1 MGNGIRR
8 FYEFG
13 PFRIDPAR
21 DLLLRSDEPIPLTS
35 KAFQTLLVLVENSEQ
50 VMSKE
55 RLMKTLWPDTFVEES
70 NLTKHVSMVR
80 KALGQTAQDR
90 GYIVTVPGVGYRFA
104 ETVRVVPANGT
115 GAVEAAATAKPLAT
129 EAAVKTAPRRGV
141 QRTAVIVI
149 ILIAAG
155 LAANNFYRRP
165 RAAEQLTEKD
175 SVLLVDFLNSTG
187 DTVFDGTLKQA
198 LSVSLTQSP
207 FLNVLSEN
215 KVAAT
220 LRMMGRPADRPLTAD
235 VARELCQRG
244 GSNAYIA
251 GSIAHSG
258 NQYVVGLKAVNCANG
273 DTLAQEQGSAAA
285 KEKVLDALGIAAS
298 KLRGEMGESL
308 ATVQKFDVPLQQAT
322 TSSLE
327 ALRAYSLGRKEA
339 GEQGPRVAL
348 PYDLHAVDL
357 DPNFAMGYFAVGYDY
372 FTLGE
377 VGRASEYFTKAFALG
392 SQVSEREKLTIAAA
406 YYQSVTGELD
416 KAAQTYKEQITSYPR
431 DYRAHLDLAIV
442 YGQQGQYEDA
452 VAAAREA
459 LRLAPDDVASY
470 GALGYVLLASQR
482 IDEAQQISQQAQAR
496 KLDDF
501 VIRQVLYA
509 LAFLKN
515 DSSAMNEQAA
525 WFTGKAAVEN
535 SGLSLE
541 SDTAAYTG
549 QIRRAQELTEQSVAS
564 AIRNGHKESGAIW
577 QANAALRAA
586 GFGSVGAARGIA
598 DEALKM
604 LPGSQAVEAETALAF
619 SMAGDSARANV
630 LARDLNRRFPLDT
643 QVQALWLPTIQAQLA
658 LNGGDPASALNYLH
672 ATASMDMASIQ
683 FLTNVSCLYPV
694 YVRGEAYLAQG
705 NGSAAAAEFQRVL
718 DHSGLTWNCWT
729 GALAH
734 LGLARAYAVEAGL
747 GRAVTK
753 AGGAETK
760 PANPAITPAAD
771 PASLAKARDAY
782 QDFFTLWRDAD
793 SDIPILR
800 DARTEFTRLQ

>member
-55 RLMKTLWPDTFVEES
+55 RLMRTLWPGTFVEES
-70 NLTKHVSMVR
+70 NLTKHISMVR
-80 KALGQTAQDR
+80 KALGQTAQEH

-104 ETVRVVPANGT
+104 ETVRVISVNGT
-115 GAVEAAATAKPLAT
+115 PPAEPVVIESVSEVPPPTVKPRRRAEWIAATLVFLLA
-129 EAAVKTAPRRGV
+129 VG
-141 QRTAVIVI
+141 
-149 ILIAAG
+149 ILVDS
-155 LAANNFYRRP
+155 LYRRP
-165 RAAEQLTEKD
+165 RPAEPLTEKD
-175 SVLLVDFLNSTG
+175 TVLLVDFLNSTG
-187 DTVFDGTLKQA
+187 DAVFDDTLKQA
-198 LSVSLTQSP
+198 LSVSLNQSP

-215 KVAAT
+215 KVTAT
-220 LRMMGRPADRPLTAD
+220 LRMMARPEGKLLSPDL
-235 VARELCQRG
+235 ARELCQRAG
-244 GSNAYIA
+244 GRAYIA
-251 GSIAHSG
+251 GSITSLG

-273 DTLAQEQGSAAA
+273 DTLAQEQASAAA
-285 KEKVLDALGIAAS
+285 KEKVLDALGAAAA
-298 KLRGEMGESL
+298 KLRGELGESL

-348 PYDLHAVDL
+348 PYDLHAVEL

-372 FTLGE
+372 FILGE
-377 VGRASEYFTKAFALG
+377 VGKASEYFTRAFELG
-392 SQVSEREKLTIAAA
+392 KQVSEREKLTIAAA

-416 KAAQTYKEQITSYPR
+416 KATQTYKEQIASYPR

-604 LPGSQAVEAETALAF
+604 LPGSQAGEAETALAF

-630 LARDLNRRFPLDT
+630 LARGLNRRFPLDT

-658 LNGGDPASALNYLH
+658 LN
-672 ATASMDMASIQ
+672 
-683 FLTNVSCLYPV
+683 
-694 YVRGEAYLAQG
+694 
-705 NGSAAAAEFQRVL
+705 
-718 DHSGLTWNCWT
+718 
-729 GALAH
+729 
-734 LGLARAYAVEAGL
+734 
-747 GRAVTK
+747 
-753 AGGAETK
+753 
-760 PANPAITPAAD
+760 
-771 PASLAKARDAY
+771 
-782 QDFFTLWRDAD
+782 
-793 SDIPILR
+793 
-800 DARTEFTRLQ
+800 